1 MPPGTARSA
10 LDPRVPCRQN
20 LVPAEA
26 QIEVL
31 RGVPSRDDHMRIA
44 RAIRQRL
51 TSVLAPSHLALVDQ
65 SAQHVGHAGARPEGE
80 SHFRLTIVAEAFEGK
95 SRVERQRMVFVAL
108 GDLMQTDIHALSITA
123 LTPDEAATR
132 R

>member
-1 MPPGTARSA
+1 MPRSG
-10 LDPRVPCRQN
+10 LDPRALCRQN

-26 QIEVL
+26 QIKAL
-31 RGVPSRDDHMRIA
+31 REVPSRDDHMRIA

-51 TSVLAPSHLALVDQ
+51 TSALAPSDLALVDQ
-65 SAQHVGHAGARPEGE
+65 SAQHLGHARARPEGE
-80 SHFRLTIVAEAFEGK
+80 SHFQLTIVAEAFEGK
-95 SRVERQRMVFVAL
+95 SRIERQRLVFAAL

-123 LTPDEAATR
+123 LTPDEAVSR